1 MNYYIHCNKELK
13 QELHIM
19 KDDIYGEAEIIK
31 KRNII
36 AKVYSP
42 VLTDKERDKRMAAI
56 KQASVSLIL
65 SQKSSNNLYSR

>member
-1 MNYYIHCNKELK
+1 
-13 QELHIM
+13 M

-42 VLTDKERDKRMAAI
+42 VLTERDKRMAAI

-65 SQKSSNNLYSR
+65 SRNSSNNLYSR